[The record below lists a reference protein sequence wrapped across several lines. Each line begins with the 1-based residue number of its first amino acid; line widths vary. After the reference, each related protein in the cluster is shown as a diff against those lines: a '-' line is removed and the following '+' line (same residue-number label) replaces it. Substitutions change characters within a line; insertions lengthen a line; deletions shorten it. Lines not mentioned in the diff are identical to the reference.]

1 MAVPRPWWN
10 WPILRTA
17 LAWHSAMTCF
27 GAPCRVGE
35 VEYLFYNGNRFGRSG
50 GGVACRPAPNKPL
63 GAGMD
68 LIAALRIESN
78 ESMKQ

>member
-1 MAVPRPWWN
+1 
-10 WPILRTA
+10 
-17 LAWHSAMTCF
+17 MTCF

-35 VEYLFYNGNRFGRSG
+35 VECLFYNGNQFGRSG
-50 GGVACRPAPNKPL
+50 VGVARRPARNKPL
-63 GAGMD
+63 GAGKD